1 MLHLVNHPFAYN
13 QPFGDAALA
22 YDISGLALDIQLQI
36 LGNEHNRSLFS
47 RFPEKLLGVDTNA
60 KTIKGE
66 KYNIK
71 TAILYLMPAK
81 QSGVQ
86 LCPMA
91 KTAGCEKACLF
102 TAGRGAMNSVMLSRL
117 RKTLYFNQYRDLF
130 MQQLHN
136 ELIRE
141 RAKAKRKGYKLIV
154 RLNGTSDI
162 RWENIFLWE
171 SSPAL
176 GGVELNI
183 FGAFPDIQFYDY
195 TKLANR
201 KVPANYDLTFSY
213 SGASEYLPF
222 VQKAVAN
229 GERIAVV
236 FRDRSI
242 VDAMLANGE
251 TFLGLPVI
259 DGDNSDIRHLDPKGA
274 VVALYAK
281 GKARN
286 DQSGFVVG

>member
-1 MLHLVNHPFAYN
+1 MMHIINKPFAIE
-13 QPFGDAALA
+13 PFPNASLA
-22 YDISGLALDIQLQI
+22 FDISALSLDIQLQI
-36 LGNEHNRSLFS
+36 LGSDFNRSLFS
-47 RFPEKLLGVDTNA
+47 RLPEKLLGIDTNA

-81 QSGVQ
+81 QGGTQ

-91 KTAGCEKACLF
+91 AIAGCEKACLF

-130 MQQLHN
+130 MNQLHN

-141 RAKAKRKGYKLIV
+141 RAKAKRRGYKLIV

-162 RWENIFLWE
+162 RWENIAVGGYANIMQ
-171 SSPAL
+171 AL
-176 GGVELNI
+176 
-183 FGAFPDIQFYDY
+183 PDITYYDY

-201 KVPANYDLTFSY
+201 RVPANYDLTFSY
-213 SGASEYLPF
+213 SGAPDYAPY
-222 VQKAVAN
+222 VAKAVAN

-236 FRDRSI
+236 FRNRAI
-242 VDAMLANGE
+242 VEAILANGE
-251 TFLGLPVI
+251 TFLGLPVV
-259 DGDNSDIRHLDPKGA
+259 DGDNTDIRHLDPKGA

-281 GKARN
+281 GKARR

>member
-1 MLHLVNHPFAYN
+1 MLMQTKPIN
-13 QPFGDAALA
+13 ALA
-22 YDISGLALDIQLQI
+22 FDISALSLDIQLQI
-36 LGNEHNRSLFS
+36 LGNDQNRSLFQ
-47 RFPEKLLGVDTNA
+47 RLPEKLLGIDTNA

-66 KYNIK
+66 KYGIK
-71 TAILYLMPAK
+71 TGILYLMPAE

-102 TAGRGAMNSVMLSRL
+102 TAGRGAMSNVMLSRL
-117 RKTLYFNQYRDLF
+117 RKTLYFNQYRELF
-130 MQQLHN
+130 MHQLQN

-162 RWENIFLWE
+162 RWENIAV
-171 SSPAL
+171 SGYTS
-176 GGVELNI
+176 I
-183 FGAFPDIQFYDY
+183 MQAFPDIQFYDY

-201 KVPANYDLTFSY
+201 KNVPANYDLTFSY
-213 SGASEYLPF
+213 SGVPAYAPYVS
-222 VQKAVAN
+222 KAVAN

-236 FRDRSI
+236 FRNRAI
-242 VDAMLANGE
+242 VEAMLANGE
-251 TFLGLPVI
+251 TFLGLPIV
-259 DGDNSDIRHLDPKGA
+259 DGDNSDIRHLEPKG
-274 VVALYAK
+274 VIVALYAK
-281 GKARN
+281 GPARK